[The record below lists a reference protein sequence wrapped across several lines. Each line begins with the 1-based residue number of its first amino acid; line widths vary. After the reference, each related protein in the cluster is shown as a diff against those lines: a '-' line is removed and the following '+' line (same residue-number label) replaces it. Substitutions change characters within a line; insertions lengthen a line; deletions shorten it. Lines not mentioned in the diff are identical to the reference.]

1 MIADLLGTLIDVYVV
16 IILVRVVLSWLPV
29 DHDQPWARFI
39 VDVTEPVVGPIRQV
53 LPPFGGLDFS
63 PLVAMLLLQLV
74 RNLLV
79 GGR

>member
-1 MIADLLGTLIDVYVV
+1 MIADLLGNVIDVYVV
-16 IILVRVVLSWLPV
+16 IILVRVIISWLPV
-29 DHDQPWARFI
+29 DPGQPWVRFI